1 MSNSMKAYE
10 RFLDYISF
18 DTQSDSAS
26 ETFPSTA
33 KQLKLASHLE
43 AELKAMGI
51 EAELDGNGY
60 VYGRIPASQ
69 GCGSSKG
76 FALIAHMDTALEVSG
91 ENVRARIVDYKGGDI
106 VLNEE
111 LGIVT
116 RLSDFPELAESIGEH
131 LIVTDGT
138 TLLGAD
144 DKAGIAEIMTMA
156 ECLMTDSSLPHPE
169 IIIVFTPDEEIG
181 NGVDRINMEK
191 IPVPFGYTVDGGAVG
206 RLEYET
212 FNASEAIVRVHG
224 VSVHPGSAKNKMKN
238 AILIAMEYAALLPQH
253 EIPFCTEKRE
263 GFYHLGEF
271 EGTVENAVLS
281 YLLRD
286 HDYEKLKEKEEM
298 MRNAASFINMK
309 YGANTIELSI
319 REMYRNMGEEV
330 EKHPEIIKAAYDAM
344 EELGISVIT
353 EPIRGGT
360 DGCRLSFMGLPCP
373 NLCTGG
379 FNAHSRHEY
388 VSVESLEK
396 CTEILIKLAEK
407 LA

>member
-1 MSNSMKAYE
+1 MSNNMKAFE

-33 KQLKLASHLE
+33 KQLKLARHLE

-51 EAELDGNGY
+51 KAELDENGY

-156 ECLMTDSSLPHPE
+156 ERLMTDSSLRHPE

-181 NGVDRINMEK
+181 NGVDRIDMEK

-286 HDYEKLKEKEEM
+286 HDYEKLREKEEM
-298 MRNAASFINMK
+298 MKNAASFINMK
-309 YGANTIELSI
+309 YGDNTIELSI

-330 EKHPEIIKAAYDAM
+330 RKHPEIIKAAYDAM

-388 VSVESLEK
+388 ISVESLEK